1 MRLNGIWII
10 VIIATALIQATWLD
24 TIRFGGVVPDLI
36 LLLVV
41 YVAIAFG
48 EERAMWTGVMGGL
61 FQDVARST
69 SIGQN
74 VLCHV
79 IVAYAAGRIANRL
92 VTESPAVKTGLVFCA
107 AIAHGLMQSALVY
120 IAQPHLANLGDI
132 VARIVPSG
140 FYTALVTPVVF
151 YVFDRIFR
159 SELEPL
165 QSRTA

>member
-1 MRLNGIWII
+1 MRRNGIWII

-24 TIRFGGVVPDLI
+24 TIRFAGVVPDLI

-41 YVAIAFG
+41 YFAIAFG

-107 AIAHGLMQSALVY
+107 ALVHGLMQSALVY
-120 IAQPHLANLGDI
+120 IAQPHLANVSDI

-140 FYTALVTPVVF
+140 FYTALVTPLVF
-151 YVFDRIFR
+151 YVLDRIFR

-165 QSRTA
+165 RSRTA

>member
-1 MRLNGIWII
+1 MRLNGIWIV
-10 VIIATALIQATWLD
+10 VIIATALVQVTWLNE
-24 TIRFGGVVPDLI
+24 IRIANVEPDLI

-41 YVAIAFG
+41 YFAIAFG
-48 EERAMWTGVMGGL
+48 EERAMWTGVLGGL

-74 VLCHV
+74 ILCHV

-107 AIAHGLMQSALVY
+107 AIVHGLMHSALVY
-120 IAQPHLANLGDI
+120 IAQPHLANIGDI

-140 FYTALVTPVVF
+140 FYTALVTPLVF
-151 YVFDRIFR
+151 FVLDRIFR
-159 SELEPL
+159 SELQPL
-165 QSRTA
+165 QRRTA